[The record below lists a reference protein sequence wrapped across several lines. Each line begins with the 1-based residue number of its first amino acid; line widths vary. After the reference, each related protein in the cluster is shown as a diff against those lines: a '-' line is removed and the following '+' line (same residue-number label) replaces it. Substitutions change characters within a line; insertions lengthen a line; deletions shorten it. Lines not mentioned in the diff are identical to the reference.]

1 MTRSN
6 QYEFHVKQYLAQIR
20 TEREREEELHL
31 TRHKLSLPLS
41 LSRSLLEEEGGEGV
55 GVGAAQAHV
64 SSAVAK
70 PTYVACNLVPLP
82 RLPVT

>member
-41 LSRSLLEEEGGEGV
+41 LARSLLGEEEGGV